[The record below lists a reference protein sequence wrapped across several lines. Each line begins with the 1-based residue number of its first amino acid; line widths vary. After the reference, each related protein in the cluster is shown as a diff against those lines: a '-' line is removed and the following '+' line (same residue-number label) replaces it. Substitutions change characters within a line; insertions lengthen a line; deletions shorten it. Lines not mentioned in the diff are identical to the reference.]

1 MESLEGGNELKDITV
16 ILVHYEEFTSIE
28 NALYSLEQMKGR
40 SSSIIAC
47 QSKNQSVNDDN
58 YDLYHQMRFIY
69 SQQNL
74 HEIIDHIATRYVLF
88 IQGTD
93 YIAPIINVNSIK
105 IPHAKTILRIYN
117 DKRNIVIHRPLLVST
132 SFLQKNKLFS
142 TSQLPFK
149 EAFLPAWL
157 SRAQQSAQI
166 RKDEGLVKQSRQSV
180 SSNTLEKAKF
190 IQKYQF
196 QKVKLVYPSIS
207 VMISNYNMKN
217 YVETAIVSCLLQ
229 NEPFKQILIMD
240 DGSTDNSY
248 QQIKR
253 WQKEERVK
261 VFTKKNEGK
270 AKALNQLLPHVT
282 ADFVLEL
289 DADDWLDPDAVSVI
303 KTNLQHLHNTVAV
316 LYGNFRRW
324 KQLSDDVLFKR
335 VSKGREVRGT
345 RDLLAYEFPLGPRIY
360 RTSILKKEGGFPV
373 IEFAD
378 GRMYEDVSVLIQL
391 SKKYPLHYEDFT
403 VYNVREHVDSI
414 TKKHGSKWKDYLK
427 GQNLT

>member
-1 MESLEGGNELKDITV
+1 MKDITV
-16 ILVHYEEFTSIE
+16 ILVHYDDFTAFQK
-28 NALYSLEQMKGR
+28 ALYSLEQMKGR
-40 SSSIIAC
+40 ISSVIAF

-58 YDLYHQMRFIY
+58 YDLYHQMRFIH

-74 HEIIDHIATRYVLF
+74 HEVIDHIATRYVLF

-93 YIAPIINVNSIK
+93 YIAPRINVNSLK
-105 IPHAKTILRIYN
+105 IPHAKTILGIYN
-117 DKRNIVIHRPLLVST
+117 DKQNIVIHRPLLVST

-142 TSQLPFK
+142 ASQLPFK

-157 SRAQQSAQI
+157 SRVQQSAQI

-196 QKVKLVYPSIS
+196 QKVKPVYPSIS
-207 VMISNYNMKN
+207 VMISNYNMTN

-229 NEPFKQILIMD
+229 NEPFEQILIMD

-253 WQKEERVK
+253 WQEEEHVK

-270 AKALNQLLPHVT
+270 AKALNQLLPHVA

-335 VSKGREVRGT
+335 VSKGRKVRGT